1 MERCGA
7 KVTII
12 TAVYNGAAYIKRAID
27 SIAEQTYD
35 NIEYIVVDGGS
46 TDGTV
51 DILRQHSNVVTRFIS
66 EPDKGIYD
74 AMNKGVKMAT
84 GDWIYFLGCDDY
96 LYPDFSKMC
105 TLLDD
110 KHTIYYGNVF
120 HRGRVQDGAFTAYKL
135 SKYPI
140 PHQAILYPRV
150 VFEKYS
156 YDLRY
161 KISADHYLTIKCWH
175 DRKIKF
181 KYCDLVLARYS
192 EGGFS
197 TQGDVLF
204 QLEKPQIIRQNFSLW
219 VNLRYRYRLYKYR
232 NKVLWYDKTIE

>member
-84 GDWIYFLGCDDY
+84 
-96 LYPDFSKMC
+96 
-105 TLLDD
+105 
-110 KHTIYYGNVF
+110 GNVF

-219 VNLRYRYRLYKYR
+219 VYLRYRYRLYKYR
-232 NKVLWYDKTIE
+232 NKVQWYDKTIE

>member
-161 KISADHYLTIKCWH
+161 KISADHYLTWPDIPKADFLHREMFCFSWKNRRLYAKISVFGSICDIDIASINIGIKCNGMTK
-175 DRKIKF
+175 R
-181 KYCDLVLARYS
+181 
-192 EGGFS
+192 
-197 TQGDVLF
+197 
-204 QLEKPQIIRQNFSLW
+204 
-219 VNLRYRYRLYKYR
+219 
-232 NKVLWYDKTIE
+232 

>member
-161 KISADHYLTIKCWH
+161 KTSADNYLTIKCWH

-181 KYCDLVLARYS
+181 HYCDLV
-192 EGGFS
+192 
-197 TQGDVLF
+197 
-204 QLEKPQIIRQNFSLW
+204 
-219 VNLRYRYRLYKYR
+219 
-232 NKVLWYDKTIE
+232 

>member
-161 KISADHYLTIKCWH
+161 KISADHYLTNKCRH

-181 KYCDLVLARYS
+181 KSFDLVLARYS

-204 QLEKPQIIRQNFSLW
+204 QQEKPQIIRQNFSLW
-219 VNLRYRYRLYKYR
+219 VYLRYRYRLYKYR
-232 NKVLWYDKTIE
+232 NKVQWYDKTIE